1 MTGLYKHTKQIL
13 IIIAVII
20 FVAALQGFYIDMS
33 ANALMEKADMI
44 IERIK
49 KGDTHSAAVNIRQ
62 MQEMWD
68 KSSKNWQSLYDHAL
82 VGKIFENMYL
92 TLRFIEEGDKIMALS
107 YATQLKYSVW
117 DIWSLEKTSFE
128 NIL

>member
-33 ANALMEKADMI
+33 ANALMEKADMV